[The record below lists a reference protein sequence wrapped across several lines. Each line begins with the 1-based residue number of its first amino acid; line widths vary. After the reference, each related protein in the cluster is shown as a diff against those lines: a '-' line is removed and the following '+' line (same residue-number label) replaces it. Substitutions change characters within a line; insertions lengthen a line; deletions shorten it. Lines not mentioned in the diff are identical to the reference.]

1 VWRGANGRLPVPG
14 RQPYSSPK
22 TLDKC
27 NANNFLGSTCLVM
40 TSLPR
45 LLNLV
50 LLASIN
56 KRRDKGR
63 TYFTGV
69 MRSALR
75 VRGQVGPGRPVRW
88 NWPSIQQRAATCGF
102 YRGLPPTVL
111 CIRPRHPQPNNAGS
125 CVQAYSSPRKLPL
138 NTRENDQ
145 HKTAGPCAF
154 LARAAAG
161 TSGRRAAGWPSCTV
175 YPWPP
180 ASRSHGNHPRP
191 HRRPHT

>member
-1 VWRGANGRLPVPG
+1 
-14 RQPYSSPK
+14 
-22 TLDKC
+22 
-27 NANNFLGSTCLVM
+27 M
-40 TSLPR
+40 TRLPR
-45 LLNLV
+45 LLDLV

-125 CVQAYSSPRKLPL
+125 CVQAYSSPRKQPL
-138 NTRENDQ
+138 STRENDQ

-161 TSGRRAAGWPSCTV
+161 TSGRRLAIVYGVSLAPCLTESRESPS
-175 YPWPP
+175 P
-180 ASRSHGNHPRP
+180 AQA
-191 HRRPHT
+191 HT